1 MSRKVDGKGQEHRS
15 EEQWRGL
22 LKRFE
27 ASRSSVE
34 VFCRSEAISAASFYR
49 WRARLGSRVKGGV
62 ALRADKVP
70 VFVDAGTL
78 SVKPAPRSRLE
89 LKLDLGEGW
98 VLQLVRS

>member
-1 MSRKVDGKGQEHRS
+1 MSRKVDGKGQERRS
-15 EEQWRGL
+15 EEQWRWL

-27 ASRSSVE
+27 ASGSDVGA
-34 VFCRSEAISAASFYR
+34 FCRSEAISAASFYR
-49 WRARLGSRVKGGV
+49 WRARLDAQAKRAPV
-62 ALRADKVP
+62 LREQHAG
-70 VFVDAGTL
+70 VFVDAGAL